1 MIMLD
6 TNICIYILQKHPIHI
21 KEKFNAIETVH
32 ISSIVYAEL
41 QYGIEYG
48 SKRLRAAREK
58 QLNQFLTLLT
68 IHDWDKRAAEQYGK
82 VNAFLRKKGMMIGNM
97 DMLIAAHALSLKA
110 TLVTNNGREFQR
122 IPDLMVENWHSE

>member
-6 TNICIYILQKHPIHI
+6 TNICIYILKKHPVYIE
-21 KEKFNAIETVH
+21 EKFKTIETVH

-58 QLNQFLTLLT
+58 QLNQFLALLT

-82 VNAFLRKKGMMIGNM
+82 INAFLRKKGMMIGNM

>member
-21 KEKFNAIETVH
+21 RQKFNEVESVH
-32 ISSIVYAEL
+32 ISSVVYAEL
-41 QYGIEYG
+41 RYGLEYG

-58 QLNQFLTLLT
+58 QLNQFLALLV

-82 VNAFLRKKGMMIGNM
+82 VNAFLREKGMMIGNM
-97 DMLIAAHALSLKA
+97 DMLIAAHALSLEA
-110 TLVTNNGREFQR
+110 TLITNNGREFQR
-122 IPDLMVENWHSE
+122 IPNLEVENWHSK